1 MTVKIIKEKSV
12 GQVVYVVEGQEPEFT
27 LLTDIFKNILGYKFI
42 TFNKN
47 NELNVHLQNS
57 KNEASK
63 IFIVQSKSSAINMLQ
78 KWETKKY
85 LEGVYSKLS
94 TIEKLEKEYARYY
107 YLFDRDYKSN
117 KMEEIEK

>member
-47 NELNVHLQNS
+47 NELNVQLQNS